1 MDGLP
6 KTVLIVDPADF
17 VRSAVRNTLERRG
30 YRTMEASGGRE
41 ALEVFR
47 KLAHEI
53 TLVLIDL
60 TMPDRKGE
68 EVLRELQSI
77 SPSVKVLLSSDYN
90 EIEAARRFSG
100 MGLSG
105 FLQKPYTAMRL
116 TEGVRAIIG

>member
-30 YRTMEASGGRE
+30 YRTMEASGSRE

-60 TMPDRKGE
+60 TMPDRNGE

-77 SPSVKVLLSSDYN
+77 APSVKVLLSSDYN
-90 EIEAARRFSG
+90 EIEAALRFSG

>member
-17 VRSAVRNTLERRG
+17 VRGAVRNTLERRG
-30 YRTMEASGGRE
+30 YRTMEASGSRE

-60 TMPDRKGE
+60 TMPDRNGE

-77 SPSVKVLLSSDYN
+77 APSVKVLLSSDYN
-90 EIEAARRFSG
+90 EIEAALRFSG